1 MLSCIKKIILTSI
14 LSAVCLSFNP
24 AYAGQYSDDLGRC
37 LVQNANTAD
46 TKILTQWAFV
56 TIGQTQAAKE
66 VVIIPRQKVEAIST
80 KAQTTV
86 LRLLA
91 KDCAAPALK
100 ATLYEGKNGVPNGIK
115 YAVMQYMQNEMQTR
129 TVDALISKLANLKT
143 P

>member
-1 MLSCIKKIILTSI
+1 MYKKIILASI
-14 LSAVCLSFNP
+14 LSTLCLAFNP
-24 AYAGQYSDDLGRC
+24 TYAAQYGDELGRC
-37 LVQNANTAD
+37 LIQNANSAD

-66 VVIIPRQKVEAIST
+66 VVTIPRQKVEAIST

-100 ATLYEGKNGVPNGIK
+100 ATLYEGKNGIPNGIK
-115 YAVMQYMQNEMQTR
+115 YAVMQYMQDEMQSR
-129 TVDALISKLANLKT
+129 TVDALIEKLANIKT

>member
-1 MLSCIKKIILTSI
+1 MYKKIILTSI

-24 AYAGQYSDDLGRC
+24 AFAGQYSDDLGRC
-37 LVQNANTAD
+37 LVQNANTD

-66 VVIIPRQKVEAIST
+66 MVIIPRQKVEAIST

-100 ATLYEGKNGVPNGIK
+100 ATLYEGKNGVTNGIK

>member
-1 MLSCIKKIILTSI
+1 MRKIQLFILI
-14 LSAVCLSFNP
+14 AVGSMVGITP
-24 AYAGQYSDDLGRC
+24 AWSGQHGDELGRC
-37 LVQNANTAD
+37 LINQANQSD

-66 VVIIPRQKVEAIST
+66 IVRIPQSKTNSVTA
-80 KAQTTV
+80 KAQTVV

-100 ATLYEGKNGVPNGIK
+100 ATLYEGKSGIPNGIK
-115 YAVMQYMQNEMQTR
+115 YAVTQYMVEEMQSQ
-129 TVDALISKLANLKT
+129 TVEALISKLTNLKT

>member
-1 MLSCIKKIILTSI
+1 M
-14 LSAVCLSFNP
+14 
-24 AYAGQYSDDLGRC
+24 
-37 LVQNANTAD
+37 
-46 TKILTQWAFV
+46 
-56 TIGQTQAAKE
+56 
-66 VVIIPRQKVEAIST
+66 VIIPRQKVEAIST